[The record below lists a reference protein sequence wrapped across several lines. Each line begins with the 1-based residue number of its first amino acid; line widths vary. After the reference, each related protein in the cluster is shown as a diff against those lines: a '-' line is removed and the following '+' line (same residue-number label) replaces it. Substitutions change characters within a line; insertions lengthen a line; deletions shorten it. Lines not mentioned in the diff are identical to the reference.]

1 MGFLDALLGR
11 SRLPPARPDRIFALV
26 TAGLTIQQE
35 LGWRTAGRAGIC
47 LKAVPGSDFERA
59 RQELEDLVK
68 LGVKETGGAMST
80 AADEFGFLWV
90 IIADPD
96 LDDQVNLVHLATQT
110 LLENGFGPQLLAA
123 VFRFERRAERGAPSA
138 TYTDAAT
145 APRAAGAA
153 APVPVTGPPMP
164 VATTPPVS
172 GPADSAPGDPNR
184 AYLIYNYKRGNF
196 YPFVPRSE
204 TAKTREY
211 ESELRAAATLEPEL
225 PTEKDQTRWF
235 ALWNCPV

>member
-11 SRLPPARPDRIFALV
+11 SRLPPPRPDRIFALV
-26 TAGLTIQQE
+26 TAGLTIRQE

-123 VFRFERRAERGAPSA
+123 VFRFERGEPSA
-138 TYTDAAT
+138 PASAS
-145 APRAAGAA
+145 ASAVASAS
-153 APVPVTGPPMP
+153 APV
-164 VATTPPVS
+164 AS
-172 GPADSAPGDPNR
+172 GKPAPGTAPGDPNR

-235 ALWNCPV
+235 ALWNCPI